1 MTFKAWLL
9 SIDMEPEV
17 LEKYR
22 KAGKIGGEIREAV
35 RKMMKPGLPIMEI
48 ADFVEGTIRKRGAE
62 PAFPVN
68 ISFNEAAAH
77 YTPAHN
83 DPRVVEEGDM
93 IKVDIGVHVDGYIG
107 DLAFTYCSE
116 KSPLIEASQKALDAA
131 IKIIRPG
138 VTVGEIGTVVQETV
152 ESLGLGLVTNLTGH
166 TLSRFVFHGSPNIPN
181 VSNDS
186 NYKFHEDS
194 VIAIEPF
201 VAESRTQVKDS
212 GTTEI
217 YKYAMDRPVRLNEA
231 RAILKLARD
240 DWKALPFA
248 KRWLFSHISPIKVAL
263 ALRQLESVGAI
274 ETYPVLRNVTEGNIA
289 QSEDTIIVQDKPI
302 VTTRL

>member
-1 MTFKAWLL
+1 
-9 SIDMEPEV
+9 MEPEV

-22 KAGKIGGEIREAV
+22 KAGKIGAEAREAA
-35 RKMMKPGLPIMEI
+35 RKMMKPGLPILEL
-48 ADFVEGTIRKRGAE
+48 ANFLEDSIRKKGGE

-77 YTPAHN
+77 YTPSHN
-83 DPRVVEEGDM
+83 DERAIKEGDM
-93 IKVDIGVHVDGYIG
+93 VKVDIGVHVDGYIG

-131 IKIIRPG
+131 IKVIRPG
-138 VTVGEIGTVVQETV
+138 VTVGELGTVIQDTV
-152 ESLGLGLVTNLTGH
+152 EELGLGVVTNLTGH
-166 TLSRFVFHGSPNIPN
+166 TLSKFVFHGSPNIPN
-181 VSNDS
+181 VRNDS
-186 NYKFHEDS
+186 SYKFHEDS

-201 VAESRTQVKDS
+201 IAESNTQVRDS

-217 YKYAMDRPVRLNEA
+217 YRYAMDRPVRLNEA
-231 RAILKLARD
+231 RKIIQLARD

-248 KRWLFSHISPIKVAL
+248 KRWLFRQISPIKVAL

-274 ETYPVLRNVTEGNIA
+274 ETYPVLRNITDKPIA
-289 QSEDTIIVQDKPI
+289 QAEDTIIVQDKPI

>member
-1 MTFKAWLL
+1 
-9 SIDMEPEV
+9 MEPEV

-22 KAGKIGGEIREAV
+22 QAGRIGAEIREDV
-35 RKMMKPGLPIMEI
+35 RKMMKPGLSILEL
-48 ADFVEGTIRKRGAE
+48 ASFVEDSIRKMGGE

-77 YTPAHN
+77 YTPSHN
-83 DPRVVEEGDM
+83 DERAIKEGDM
-93 IKVDIGVHVDGYIG
+93 VKVDIGVHVDGYIG

-116 KSPLIEASQKALDAA
+116 KSPLIDASQKALDAA

-138 VTVGEIGTVVQETV
+138 VTVGELGTVIQETV
-152 ESLGLGLVTNLTGH
+152 EGLGLGVVTNLTGH

-181 VSNDS
+181 VKNDS

-201 VAESRTQVKDS
+201 TAESNTQVRDS

-217 YKYAMDRPVRLNEA
+217 YRYAMDRPVRLNEA
-231 RAILKLARD
+231 RKIIQLARD
-240 DWKALPFA
+240 DWKAFPFA
-248 KRWLFSHISPIKVAL
+248 KRWLFRQISPIKVAL

-274 ETYPVLRNVTEGNIA
+274 ETYPVLRNVTDKPIA
-289 QSEDTIIVQDKPI
+289 QAEDTIIVQDKPI